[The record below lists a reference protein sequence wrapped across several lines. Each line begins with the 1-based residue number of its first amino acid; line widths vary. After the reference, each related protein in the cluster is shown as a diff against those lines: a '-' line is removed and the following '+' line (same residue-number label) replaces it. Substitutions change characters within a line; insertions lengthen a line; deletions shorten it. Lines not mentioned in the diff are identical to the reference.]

1 MNEIYPFLL
10 HFSVVSVFILFTS
23 AEQLDGGH
31 RSTQHT
37 GINQK
42 NFGLGGKKSRAS
54 SVVVEETGVGTAQSS
69 LGEASLRTSSLAVQ
83 LCGSGHIL
91 QLDSLSFQRGR
102 NLRAPNWKLKCFYK
116 GISSNLRPSLS

>member
-54 SVVVEETGVGTAQSS
+54 SAVVEETGVGTAQNS

-83 LCGSGHIL
+83 LCGSGAHLAIGFIKFSARTKF
-91 QLDSLSFQRGR
+91 DSS
-102 NLRAPNWKLKCFYK
+102 KLEIKM
-116 GISSNLRPSLS
+116 LL